1 MKRCLIILIALI
13 CSIPTARAGMKVSR
27 TSDIVYDHRDGLAL
41 VFDVIRPEKQN
52 GAAILNI
59 ISGSWV
65 SRAASTQST
74 ESYKEYTDRGF
85 TVFVVTH
92 VSQPRYNVREIIGQF
107 QRAIRFIRY
116 HAAEYGIDPDRL
128 GATGASA
135 GGHLSIS
142 AAVYGED
149 AQTEEEYRARHG
161 LDEKVSIDPIELQSS
176 KIQCVACFYPPTN
189 FVNYIDLH
197 TNWFDFPTVRNVS
210 PNGSFI
216 ETPDSPR
223 DKQDEAL
230 RSISPYF
237 EVDADTPPILIIH
250 GTADELVPFSQS
262 VSFVAK
268 LMSLGLPYRFIPR
281 EGKGHG
287 WEWDPQDD
295 QEMCDWFEK
304 WLSK

>member
-1 MKRCLIILIALI
+1 M
-13 CSIPTARAGMKVSR
+13 
-27 TSDIVYDHRDGLAL
+27 
-41 VFDVIRPEKQN
+41 
-52 GAAILNI
+52 
-59 ISGSWV
+59 
-65 SRAASTQST
+65 
-74 ESYKEYTDRGF
+74 
-85 TVFVVTH
+85 
-92 VSQPRYNVREIIGQF
+92 
-107 QRAIRFIRY
+107 
-116 HAAEYGIDPDRL
+116 
-128 GATGASA
+128 
-135 GGHLSIS
+135 
-142 AAVYGED
+142 
-149 AQTEEEYRARHG
+149 
-161 LDEKVSIDPIELQSS
+161 
-176 KIQCVACFYPPTN
+176 
-189 FVNYIDLH
+189 NYIDLH

-295 QEMCDWFEK
+295 QEMSDWFEK